1 MKTWDIGHD
10 KFPLLYRNTTKSDV
24 YDLDEMMQRTWDIG
38 NLTMEVVNTTTEKTK
53 IRNLV
58 DAMTC

>member
-1 MKTWDIGHD
+1 MGHD
-10 KFPLLYRNTTKSDV
+10 KFPLLYRNTTQSDV
-24 YDLDEMMQRTWDIG
+24 NLYDLDEMMPRTWDIG

-53 IRNLV
+53 MRNLV

>member
-1 MKTWDIGHD
+1 MGHD

-24 YDLDEMMQRTWDIG
+24 NLYDLDEMMQRTWDIG